1 MGSQVIGT
9 GSLYVSGFDG
19 HEGTIGVG
27 HETGVTSGVGKG
39 LNGCYGKT
47 VGGEVSGFGS
57 GHIGSINGDDG
68 AVGVGDES
76 TIGVTVVSIRISSI
90 VVGVSTVETV
100 VRGIDALGGKVSCFC
115 GLDLGGLSG
124 GDGTVGVGDEGL
136 SGGTGHDSKENL
148 K

>member
-1 MGSQVIGT
+1 MVLLGSV
-9 GSLYVSGFDG
+9 GSKVLGP
-19 HEGTIGVG
+19 
-27 HETGVTSGVGKG
+27 
-39 LNGCYGKT
+39 
-47 VGGEVSGFGS
+47 GGDEVSRLD
-57 GHIGSINGDDG
+57 GDDG